1 MTSNNET
8 VPSQNLW
15 AGNIGKFRMSEGNS
29 ALLLTNVDWW
39 RPLQQIFNGFPAS
52 KFPSIQISYRLDPR
66 ETGNFVSFESG
77 NKINGVPWDQSF
89 NKCLMFSTTQPY
101 SSLVFIE
108 TFSMETNLVNRAYGL
123 TECMCLQVN
132 FYIFLF

>member
-1 MTSNNET
+1 MMAIT
-8 VPSQNLW
+8 
-15 AGNIGKFRMSEGNS
+15 AK
-29 ALLLTNVDWW
+29 
-39 RPLQQIFNGFPAS
+39 FNGFPAS
-52 KFPSIQISYRLDPR
+52 TFPAIQISYRLDPW
-66 ETGNFVSFESG
+66 ETVNFVSFESG
-77 NKINGVPWDQSF
+77 NKINGFPWDQSF

-132 FYIFLF
+132 FYIFLFKVCVVIAAPL